1 MGACVIAV
9 ARGPDKCAVLEGLGA
24 DLVIDSATL
33 KEPLRAAIKA
43 VAPKGGYEVHYKM
56 SLLLVWRSCANVICS
71 EAGAV
76 TLHACQVST
85 SCSIPSAEP
94 RLQTL

>member
-1 MGACVIAV
+1 MIAI

-43 VAPKGGYEVHYKM
+43 VAPKGGHQLHSWCVAHGIIWF
-56 SLLLVWRSCANVICS
+56 SASGARTVL
-71 EAGAV
+71 AGA
-76 TLHACQVST
+76 A
-85 SCSIPSAEP
+85 
-94 RLQTL
+94 